1 VHRFTFYRVAVAD
14 ELAEVPLFASLSD
27 DERRELAAG
36 FSVKTAEAGSRLIGE
51 GAPGYSFFVLLE
63 GVADVTSQGATIGE
77 LRPGDFFGEI
87 AIIAGRRRT
96 ASVTTTSH
104 VRMLVLSAD
113 EFRHLRDAHPA
124 IAAQIEQTMRERTD
138 QPRDRPAR

>member
-1 VHRFTFYRVAVAD
+1 VGTAD
-14 ELAEVPLFASLSD
+14 ELAEVPLFASLGA

-63 GVADVTSQGATIGE
+63 GTADVTSGGAAIGT
-77 LRPGDFFGEI
+77 LGPGDFFGEI
-87 AIIAGRRRT
+87 AIVAGRRRT

-104 VRMLVLSAD
+104 VRMLVLSAG
-113 EFRHLRDAHPA
+113 EFRGLQDAHPA
-124 IAAQIEQTMRERTD
+124 IAARIEQTMRERTD